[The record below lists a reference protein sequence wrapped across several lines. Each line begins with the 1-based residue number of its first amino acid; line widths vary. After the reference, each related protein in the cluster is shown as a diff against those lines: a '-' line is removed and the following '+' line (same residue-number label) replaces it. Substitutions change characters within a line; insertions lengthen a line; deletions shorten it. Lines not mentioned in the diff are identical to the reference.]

1 MEVGKHYHLY
11 THANGLI
18 KPPRFQKPWR
28 FEIGGFLKEVK
39 KLEKDGSRKTL
50 PHLHPRKRL

>member
-1 MEVGKHYHLY
+1 MEAGKHYHLY

-28 FEIGGFLKEVK
+28 FEIGVFLKKGGLK
-39 KLEKDGSRKTL
+39 K
-50 PHLHPRKRL
+50 